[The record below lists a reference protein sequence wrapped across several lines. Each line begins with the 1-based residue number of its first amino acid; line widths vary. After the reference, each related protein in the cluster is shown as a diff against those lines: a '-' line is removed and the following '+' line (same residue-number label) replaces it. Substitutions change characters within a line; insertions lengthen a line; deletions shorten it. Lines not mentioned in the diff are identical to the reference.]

1 MTDEAEREEEFQAAS
16 ALGQLLERT
25 EPRAVRAE
33 YDAERGVVMI
43 QLRSGC
49 WFGFPPTADPYL
61 RDATPEQLAQVEVWW
76 GDGLHWEELDAD
88 ISVPGVIFHELD
100 VPAWAP
106 RWLATSADCP
116 ECLRRAADREQA
128 NPHTPSSSRA
138 SADSGLEPDCGNGS
152 GYREFEV
159 KPATRSGE

>member
-1 MTDEAEREEEFQAAS
+1 M
-16 ALGQLLERT
+16 

-61 RDATPEQLAQVEVWW
+61 RDATPEQLVQVEVCW

-88 ISVPGVIFHELD
+88 ISVPGLIFHQLD
-100 VPAWAP
+100 VPGWAP
-106 RWLATSADCP
+106 RWLATSAECR
-116 ECLRRAADREQA
+116 ECLRLAENRAQA
-128 NPHTPSSSRA
+128 PA
-138 SADSGLEPDCGNGS
+138 SADSG
-152 GYREFEV
+152 
-159 KPATRSGE
+159 T